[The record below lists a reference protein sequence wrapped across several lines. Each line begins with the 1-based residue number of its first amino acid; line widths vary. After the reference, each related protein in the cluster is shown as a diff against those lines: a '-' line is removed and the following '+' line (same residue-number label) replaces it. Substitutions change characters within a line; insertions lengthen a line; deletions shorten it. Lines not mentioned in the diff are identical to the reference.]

1 LELFKDGHS
10 PASAM
15 YAYEDALYLNAMDE
29 QELIVLLADCATN
42 PDYNYIAKLF

>member
-1 LELFKDGHS
+1 
-10 PASAM
+10 
-15 YAYEDALYLNAMDE
+15 MDE